1 MDPRSNSNA
10 PSGITPPADRNGF
23 YIAIICALAFESDP
37 VILLLDKVYDVKYGR
52 ATGDPNTYK
61 TGSVGGHDIVLL
73 VLPGMG
79 KEAAAA
85 CSRSLL
91 SSFPNVKLGLIVGVC
106 GGLPNID
113 GSDVFLGDVVISTS
127 IINYDLGRQYTDHFE
142 VKSAVEDSLGRAN
155 YDIRGLLALFK
166 TEHDLELLQE
176 RASTNL
182 AGLQEA
188 ARKKK
193 RRTRYNPPPDTS
205 DRLFRPDYEHIHR
218 RQQCDVCSQGH
229 FCEPASTLPCDEVG
243 CDASLCEPRLR
254 REEERPVEHVP
265 QIFMGKAA
273 SGDTV
278 MKSGLQRDRIARAH
292 GVVAFEMEGA
302 GAWDQVP
309 CIVIKG
315 VCDYADS
322 HKNKQWQPF
331 AAATA
336 ASVAVA
342 ILDQYQLPDGAAVKA
357 QTVAE
362 GRQQPSDDTAF
373 QGGKIW
379 GGNVV
384 KDNTVRHDGTGHVF
398 QGITGDIKF
407 NVYHTAPE
415 TPPQPFASIP
425 FSRDA
430 DFVGRGDVL
439 AQLRQRCSE
448 PASRMALVGLGG
460 IGKSQLAIEFAHR
473 KAEESAEDWIFW
485 IHAGTQARVEEG
497 FQAIADILKLPGRD
511 QPNANIP
518 QLAYSWLSNKQN
530 GRWTIILDS
539 ADDKDVLYE
548 ASNSREGKP
557 LANYLPQSPNG
568 SFVITTRN
576 QNLARRLTGNI
587 KNIIEIGPMVLAD
600 ALLLLEKRLGSFSN
614 PDKAKSLVEALDFVP
629 LAISQAAAYIQ
640 ARSPM
645 SSVEKYFAE
654 FLKGERKQGQLLGY
668 DAGEFRRDGAA
679 SNAIL
684 TTWQI
689 SFEHIRSQRPSAA
702 DLLSL
707 MSFFDRQGIVLS
719 LLKPANAEDMQQDSG
734 SKSDSSSD
742 EVDNGFEDDVTM
754 LRDFCL
760 VAITEDGSALG
771 MHALV
776 QLCTR
781 MWLRRKDGL
790 KDNFKRQLV
799 KRMAAAF
806 PTGGYSNWEQCR
818 QLFAHVKAAADH
830 GPVEEETK
838 EWANLM
844 YNGGWYALSQGQY
857 EVAKR
862 MARKAQRSNEKRKD
876 DEWTLAS
883 TNVLAEVYL
892 RKGLWAKAES
902 LRVQVMETCKT
913 KLGVDHPSTL
923 TSMANL
929 ASTFWNQ
936 GRWQEAEKLGVEV
949 METRKTKLGVDHP
962 DTLTSMANL
971 ASTYRNQGRWQEAE
985 KLFVKVMET
994 RKTKLGV
1001 DHPSTLTSMANLAST
1016 YSNQGRWQ
1024 EAEKLGVEVME
1035 TSKTKLGVD
1044 HPDTLT
1050 SMANLASTYSNQG
1063 WWQEAEKL
1071 EVKVMET
1078 RKTKLG
1084 VDHPDTL
1091 TSMANLAST
1100 FWNQGRRQEAE
1111 KLEVEVMETRKTKLG
1126 VDHPD
1131 TLTSMNNLAFT
1142 WKDQGRHAKALAL
1155 MNICAQARQRVL
1167 GPDHPYTLSS
1177 LSTVSNWSR

>member
-1 MDPRSNSNA
+1 MDPRSDSNA
-10 PSGITPPADRNGF
+10 PSGIAPPADRNGF
-23 YIAIICALAFESDP
+23 HIAIICALAFESDP
-37 VILLLDKVYDVKYGR
+37 IILLLDKVHDVKYGR

-61 TGSVGGHDIVLL
+61 TGSVGGHDIVFL

-113 GSDVFLGDVVISTS
+113 GSDVFLGDVIISTS

-193 RRTRYNPPPDTS
+193 RRTRYSPPPDTF

-218 RQQCDVCSQGH
+218 RQRCDVCSQGH

-243 CDASLCEPRLR
+243 CDASLCEPRLN

-265 QIFMGKAA
+265 QILMGKVA
-273 SGDTV
+273 SGDAV

-342 ILDQYQLPDGAAVKA
+342 ILDRYQLPDGAAVKA

-362 GRQQPSDDTAF
+362 GGQQPSGDATF

-384 KDNTVRHDGTGHVF
+384 KGNTVRHAGTGHVF
-398 QGITGDIKF
+398 QGNTGDIKI
-407 NVYHTAPE
+407 NEYHTAPE
-415 TPPQPFASIP
+415 IPPQPFASIP

-430 DFVGRGDVL
+430 DFVDRGEIL

-473 KAEESAEDWIFW
+473 KAAESAEDWIFW

-497 FQAIADILKLPGRD
+497 FQAIADILKLPDRD

-518 QLAYSWLSNKQN
+518 QLVYSWLSNEQN

-539 ADDKDVLYE
+539 ADDKDVLYG

-576 QNLARRLTGNI
+576 QDLARRLTGNT

-600 ALLLLEKRLGSFSN
+600 ALLLLKKRLGSFSD

-629 LAISQAAAYIQ
+629 LAISHCSAAAHL
-640 ARSPM
+640 A
-645 SSVEKYFAE
+645 AA
-654 FLKGERKQGQLLGY
+654 LGGGQLCPSP
-668 DAGEFRRDGAA
+668 ERR
-679 SNAIL
+679 
-684 TTWQI
+684 
-689 SFEHIRSQRPSAA
+689 
-702 DLLSL
+702 
-707 MSFFDRQGIVLS
+707 
-719 LLKPANAEDMQQDSG
+719 
-734 SKSDSSSD
+734 
-742 EVDNGFEDDVTM
+742 
-754 LRDFCL
+754 
-760 VAITEDGSALG
+760 
-771 MHALV
+771 
-776 QLCTR
+776 
-781 MWLRRKDGL
+781 
-790 KDNFKRQLV
+790 
-799 KRMAAAF
+799 
-806 PTGGYSNWEQCR
+806 
-818 QLFAHVKAAADH
+818 
-830 GPVEEETK
+830 
-838 EWANLM
+838 
-844 YNGGWYALSQGQY
+844 
-857 EVAKR
+857 
-862 MARKAQRSNEKRKD
+862 
-876 DEWTLAS
+876 
-883 TNVLAEVYL
+883 
-892 RKGLWAKAES
+892 
-902 LRVQVMETCKT
+902 
-913 KLGVDHPSTL
+913 
-923 TSMANL
+923 
-929 ASTFWNQ
+929 
-936 GRWQEAEKLGVEV
+936 
-949 METRKTKLGVDHP
+949 
-962 DTLTSMANL
+962 
-971 ASTYRNQGRWQEAE
+971 
-985 KLFVKVMET
+985 
-994 RKTKLGV
+994 
-1001 DHPSTLTSMANLAST
+1001 
-1016 YSNQGRWQ
+1016 
-1024 EAEKLGVEVME
+1024 
-1035 TSKTKLGVD
+1035 
-1044 HPDTLT
+1044 
-1050 SMANLASTYSNQG
+1050 
-1063 WWQEAEKL
+1063 
-1071 EVKVMET
+1071 
-1078 RKTKLG
+1078 
-1084 VDHPDTL
+1084 
-1091 TSMANLAST
+1091 
-1100 FWNQGRRQEAE
+1100 
-1111 KLEVEVMETRKTKLG
+1111 
-1126 VDHPD
+1126 
-1131 TLTSMNNLAFT
+1131 
-1142 WKDQGRHAKALAL
+1142 
-1155 MNICAQARQRVL
+1155 
-1167 GPDHPYTLSS
+1167 
-1177 LSTVSNWSR
+1177 

>member
-1 MDPRSNSNA
+1 MDPRSDSNA
-10 PSGITPPADRNGF
+10 PSGIAPPADRNGF
-23 YIAIICALAFESDP
+23 HIAIICALAFESDP
-37 VILLLDKVYDVKYGR
+37 VILLLDKVHDVKYGR

-106 GGLPNID
+106 GGLPSID

-182 AGLQEA
+182 AGVQEA

-243 CDASLCEPRLR
+243 CDASLCEPRLN

-265 QIFMGKAA
+265 QIFMGKVA
-273 SGDTV
+273 SGDAV
-278 MKSGLQRDRIARAH
+278 MKSGLQRDQIARAH

-322 HKNKQWQPF
+322 HKNKQWQNF

-342 ILDQYQLPDGAAVKA
+342 VLDRYELPDGVSLGSAAARGGQTIPDSLSQPQHALA
-357 QTVAE
+357 QVTHTYHNLGE
-362 GRQQPSDDTAF
+362 SSRNI
-373 QGGKIW
+373 QGNTIGS
-379 GGNVV
+379 GSYFNVV
-384 KDNTVRHDGTGHVF
+384 
-398 QGITGDIKF
+398 DIKS
-407 NVYHTAPE
+407 NTGSITIAQPE
-415 TPPQPFASIP
+415 TPSQPFASIP

-430 DFVGRGDVL
+430 DFVDRGDIL

-448 PASRMALVGLGG
+448 PASRMALIGLGG

-473 KAEESAEDWIFW
+473 KAAESAENWIFW

-518 QLAYSWLSNKQN
+518 QLAYSWLSNEQN

-539 ADDKDVLYE
+539 ADDKDVLYG
-548 ASNSREGKP
+548 ASNSREGKL
-557 LANYLPQSPNG
+557 LADYLPQSPNG

-576 QNLARRLTGNI
+576 QDLARRLTGNT

-600 ALLLLEKRLGSFSN
+600 ALLLLKKRLGSFSD

-645 SSVEKYFAE
+645 SSVEKYLAE
-654 FLKGERKQGQLLGY
+654 FLKGERKQGHLLGY

-689 SFEHIRSQRPSAA
+689 SFEHVRSRRPSAA

-707 MSFFDRQGIVLS
+707 MSFFDRQGIAMS
-719 LLKPANAEDMQQDSG
+719 LLKPIDAKNTQQNSG
-734 SKSDSSSD
+734 SESGSSGD
-742 EVDNGFEDDVTM
+742 EDDDFGEDVTM

-781 MWLRRKDGL
+781 MWLRREDGL
-790 KDNFKRQLV
+790 KDKFKRQFV
-799 KRMAAAF
+799 ERMAAAF
-806 PTGGYSNWEQCR
+806 PTGDYSNWEQCR
-818 QLFAHVKAAADH
+818 PLFPHVKTAADH
-830 GPVEEETK
+830 GPVEEET
-838 EWANLM
+838 EGWANLM
-844 YNGGWYALSQGQY
+844 YNGGWYALLQGQY
-857 EVAKR
+857 EVAER
-862 MARKAQRSNEKRKD
+862 MVSKAQRSYEKRLGKD

-883 TNVLAEVYL
+883 TSMLVKVYL
-892 RKGLWAKAES
+892 GKGLWAKAES
-902 LRVQVMETCKT
+902 LGVQLMEIY
-913 KLGVDHPSTL
+913 
-923 TSMANL
+923 
-929 ASTFWNQ
+929 
-936 GRWQEAEKLGVEV
+936 
-949 METRKTKLGVDHP
+949 KTKLGVDHP

-971 ASTYRNQGRWQEAE
+971 ASTYRNQGRWEEAE
-985 KLFVKVMET
+985 RLF
-994 RKTKLGV
+994 
-1001 DHPSTLTSMANLAST
+1001 
-1016 YSNQGRWQ
+1016 
-1024 EAEKLGVEVME
+1024 VEVME

-1050 SMANLASTYSNQG
+1050 SMANLASTYRNQG
-1063 WWQEAEKL
+1063 RWKEAERL
-1071 EVKVMET
+1071 FVEVMET
-1078 RKTKLG
+1078 SKTKLG

-1091 TSMANLAST
+1091 TSMAHLAST
-1100 FWNQGRRQEAE
+1100 FWNQSRWEEAEKLFVEVMETSKTKLGVDHPHTLTSMANLASTYRNQGRWEEAE
-1111 KLEVEVMETRKTKLG
+1111 KLEVEVIKTRKTKLG
-1126 VDHPD
+1126 VDHPS
-1131 TLTSMNNLAFT
+1131 TLTSMANLALT
-1142 WKDQGRHAKALAL
+1142 WKSQGRHKDALVL
-1155 MNICAQARQRVL
+1155 MKHCAQTRQQIL
-1167 GPDHPYTLSS
+1167 GPEHPHTVSS
-1177 LSTVSNWSR
+1177 LSKVADWTS